1 MTLRHLIVIVPGI
14 GGSVLADADGV
25 VWGDRMRRVV
35 GLVGHPDRLHGNKP
49 LRAVGLMKT
58 LGFIAPLKAHGYDDL
73 VRGLLNGLD
82 TPDLAVDVA
91 ADGAGRNPRADIV
104 LLPYDFR
111 LGVEPAARRLAAEVT
126 ARLEHLPQRER
137 VGRVIVIG
145 HSMGGLVARY
155 WALDPDQARTCAA
168 ILTVGTPHRGASK
181 ALDWLVNGAGLGVG
195 PRVGGRAAITVTRVV
210 LQGTTD
216 MLRSWPGMYDLL
228 PTYQVIDDP
237 VGGRHLTAYDL
248 ADAGGPGFAADPF
261 YKTQALRA
269 RDLHD
274 TITTAWATPPQAP
287 GASPATIPFLARDHG
302 TVHAARLD
310 HGRLEVAVADPGWQP
325 NPGWRGDGTVPALSA
340 VPPELAPTAF
350 SHRWHHVQERHV
362 PMAGTNAVVE
372 MVRSLVGDDVS
383 AVRGGPAEGLRLG
396 IDLDDAAVLGEP
408 VPVTVRLLDGAAPA
422 DPTGVKVFVTVQPED
437 RSAAQVRVEA
447 DTQAQEWQATFTPP
461 GPGLWRVRVQ
471 AVNPTGSEPPMV
483 SDTVAVL
490 DPERPGTDGPGAAD
504 PDVEDCGRHHLIGG
518 DHR

>member
-1 MTLRHLIVIVPGI
+1 MRHLIVVVPGI

-25 VWGDRMRRVV
+25 VWGDRLHRVV
-35 GLVGHPDRLHGNKP
+35 GLVSRPDRLHGDRP
-49 LRAVGLMKT
+49 LRAVGLMGT
-58 LGFIAPLKAHGYDDL
+58 LGFIAPLKVPGYDDL

-82 TPDLAVDVA
+82 TPDLVVDVA
-91 ADGAGRNPRADIV
+91 ADGATRDLRADIV

-126 ARLEHLPQRER
+126 ARLDHLPPQER

-155 WALDPDQARTCAA
+155 WATDPDQARTCAA

-181 ALDWLVNGAGLGVG
+181 ALDWLVTGASLGSGL
-195 PRVGGRAAITVTRVV
+195 RVGSRAATAVSHLV
-210 LQGTTD
+210 LRGATD
-216 MLRSWPGMYDLL
+216 MLRSWPGAYDLL

-237 VGGRHLTAYDL
+237 ARGRRLNAFDL
-248 ADAGGPGFAADPF
+248 ADAGGPGFASDSTYRA
-261 YKTQALRA
+261 QARRA

-274 TITTAWATPPQAP
+274 AITTVWSTPPQAP
-287 GASPATIPFLARDHG
+287 GLRPVTIPFFARDHG

-310 HGRLEVAVADPGWQP
+310 HGSLKVTATDPGWQP

-340 VPPELAPTAF
+340 IPPELAPPAF
-350 SHRWHHVQERHV
+350 SVRWHHALERHV
-362 PMAGTNAVVE
+362 PMAGTNVVVQ
-372 MVRSLVGDDVS
+372 MVRNLVGDDVS

-396 IDLDDAAVLGEP
+396 IDLDDVVALGEP
-408 VPVTVRLLDGAAPA
+408 VPVTVRLLDGDALA
-422 DPTGVKVFVTVQPED
+422 DPTGVRVFVVAQPED
-437 RSAAQVRVEA
+437 RSAEPDTIEA
-447 DTQAQEWQATFTPP
+447 DADADGWQATFTPR

-471 AVNPTGSEPPMV
+471 AVDPTGSEPPMV

-490 DPERPGTDGPGAAD
+490 DPGQLDPERPHTGDTD
-504 PDVEDCGRHHLIGG
+504 RRNRNGG
-518 DHR
+518 GER